1 MSTRIPPVSKIDNFS
16 IHRVKTLVFASKIG
30 NQWHCGLMPNVRIE
44 KAKKAKA
51 LGVSLPPELI
61 LQAKKHAFSQGMS
74 FSRFVRSLLARELME
89 IEKK

>member
-1 MSTRIPPVSKIDNFS
+1 
-16 IHRVKTLVFASKIG
+16 
-30 NQWHCGLMPNVRIE
+30 MPNVRIE

-74 FSRFVRSLLARELME
+74 FSKFVRSLLARELME
-89 IEKK
+89 IQKK